1 MSPPAPLIASTV
13 MMIGSR
19 HSLNSDCSLVG
30 GHACVKQV
38 CLALPGCQDNWE
50 QNQTVL
56 KEVCLSGAG
65 WVESSAGQI
74 SSRNRCWWL
83 GNISR
88 SRFLPRPSPR
98 PPPRQDR
105 QTVKVEM
112 TEFFCCRFFVDLLVF
127 GSVTVKTVAVRPQ
140 CVGHAAR
147 CWGRRAPATNR
158 RGNQWMQ
165 NYCYYDY

>member
-1 MSPPAPLIASTV
+1 M
-13 MMIGSR
+13 
-19 HSLNSDCSLVG
+19 
-30 GHACVKQV
+30 
-38 CLALPGCQDNWE
+38 
-50 QNQTVL
+50 
-56 KEVCLSGAG
+56 KEVCPSGAG
-65 WVESSAGQI
+65 CVENGAGQI

-140 CVGHAAR
+140 CVGHAAH
-147 CWGRRAPATNR
+147 CWGQLRTLATNWR
-158 RGNQWMQ
+158 STGETNGCKTIAVMITEDSVLACKIFRSGVTKWRPVSHGLIVCPAYQLQ
-165 NYCYYDY
+165 PKFFPVAVRCES